1 MDKERD
7 CKECIVS
14 TAKVGQASFSKLT
27 ADTAVNQVF
36 TKPTLNGVAACHVA
50 HEANKF
56 QDKHAFCVSM
66 SVQLQYS
73 QKQLTVFFFFFFVL
87 ERLILTLCR
96 RSARSKCTPLT
107 PRCGCMLGNP
117 AQAKRRADQERIS

>member
-73 QKQLTVFFFFFFVL
+73 QKQLTVFFFFFCSRKVNTHTLSSFCSFQMHPLDAKV
-87 ERLILTLCR
+87 RLHAGQSC
-96 RSARSKCTPLT
+96 A
-107 PRCGCMLGNP
+107 GE
-117 AQAKRRADQERIS
+117 AKSGSRKD